1 MDNRTFAQAAALVAP
16 PGGRRALSA
25 GSVLM
30 LEMAGNPLS
39 TLAESAADAATDYQV
54 AEAVWFHELPLP
66 SAQAAAIAARKNP
79 DGLRAVVLEW
89 SQDKPVSWLAEAR
102 EWLRDQVDTIGSCMA
117 IPESSSPSKNLSGL
131 CSQSA

>member
-16 PGGRRALSA
+16 PSARRPFSA
-25 GSVLM
+25 GSVLL

-39 TLAESAADAATDYQV
+39 TLAESAPDAATDYQV

-89 SQDKPVSWLAEAR
+89 AQDKPVAWLAEAR
-102 EWLRDQVDTIGSCMA
+102 EWLRDQVDTIGASMA
-117 IPESSSPSKNLSGL
+117 IPESSSASKNQCGL
-131 CSQSA
+131 CSQSV

>member
-16 PGGRRALSA
+16 PSARRPFSA
-25 GSVLM
+25 GSVLL
-30 LEMAGNPLS
+30 LEMAGNPLA
-39 TLAESAADAATDYQV
+39 TLAESAADAATDFQV

-89 SQDKPVSWLAEAR
+89 AQDKPVAWLVEAR
-102 EWLRDQVDTIGSCMA
+102 EWLRDQVDTIVASMA
-117 IPESSSPSKNLSGL
+117 IPESSAASKNLSGP
-131 CSQSA
+131 CSPSA